1 MGFVVG
7 AALALFSVAIVAF
20 PFLKSRW
27 RTWGEGPVAAAVPEA
42 PELEPIYEAIR
53 TLRLEHELGHVPD
66 QLYREQ
72 LQGYRLQ
79 AATALR
85 QRDRERDGDPG
96 WSLEQEV
103 LAARAALRGA
113 GGVST
118 PCPNCG
124 ADSVP
129 GDGGCPECGAKPD
142 ASGPAS
148 P

>member
-1 MGFVVG
+1 MGLVVG

-20 PFLKSRW
+20 PFLKSRL
-27 RTWGEGPVAAAVPEA
+27 RTWVEGPTVAASPEA
-42 PELEPIYEAIR
+42 PELESIYEAIR
-53 TLRLEHELGHVPD
+53 TLRLEHELGQVPE

-72 LQGYRLQ
+72 LQGYRVQ

-85 QRDRERDGDPG
+85 QRAREQDDDPE

-118 PCPNCG
+118 PCPSCG

-142 ASGPAS
+142 TPGPAS